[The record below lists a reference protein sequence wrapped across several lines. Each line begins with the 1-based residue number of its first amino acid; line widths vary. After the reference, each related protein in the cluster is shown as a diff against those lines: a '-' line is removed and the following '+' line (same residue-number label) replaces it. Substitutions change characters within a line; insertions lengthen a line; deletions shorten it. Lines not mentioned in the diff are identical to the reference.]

1 MGRAELHGAPRHAIA
16 KPARRRRSAAT
27 AAWACQRPPS
37 PIIVDVDYLVIARKY
52 RPQTF
57 TEVAG
62 QEVVART
69 LTNAIKSQRVA
80 HAYLFTGPR
89 GVGKT
94 SMARILAKALCCET
108 GPTTEPCGVC
118 QHCRMITDSGH
129 PDVAE
134 IDAARYNGVDAIREL
149 SDNANFSPSLARF
162 RIYILDEVH
171 MLSTSAWNA
180 LLKLLEEPPA
190 HVRFI
195 FATTEVDKVL
205 ATVLSRCQRFDFR
218 SIDLDNI
225 VKRLRDICAKEEVKL
240 ADAVLFRIARAAG
253 GGMRDAQTLL
263 DQLIAVS
270 EGEVIE
276 EDLNLLLGAA
286 RGGDLELVVNELL
299 SSNASAAIETLDRII
314 AGGVAPATFLDQLI
328 DHVRTVLLVQACGP
342 ESPAVKRLGTC
353 TPAVVAQAKLATP
366 EKTMRTCQILIASQ
380 QSLRQGADP
389 RLLLELSFV
398 RIAGLGQMLDAD
410 TLLRRIERLE
420 MVPAGASA
428 PHPR

>member
-1 MGRAELHGAPRHAIA
+1 
-16 KPARRRRSAAT
+16 
-27 AAWACQRPPS
+27 
-37 PIIVDVDYLVIARKY
+37 VDYLVIARKY

-57 TEVAG
+57 TEVSG

-149 SDNANFSPSLARF
+149 SDNASFSPTLARY

-218 SIDLDNI
+218 AIDLDNI
-225 VKRLRDICAKEEVKL
+225 VKRLREICTKEEVRL
-240 ADAVLFRIARAAG
+240 GDAVLFRIARAAG

-270 EGEVIE
+270 EGEAIE
-276 EDLNLLLGAA
+276 DDLNLLLGAA
-286 RGGDLELVVNELL
+286 RGGDLEQLVDHLL
-299 SSNASAAIETLDRII
+299 AGNASPAIEAIDRIV
-314 AGGVAPATFLDQLI
+314 AAGVAPATFLDQLV
-328 DHVRTVLLVQACGP
+328 DHARSVLLVQACGA
-342 ESPAVKRLGTC
+342 ESPAVRRLGSC
-353 TPAVVAQAKLATP
+353 TPALVAQAKLATP
-366 EKTMRTCQILIASQ
+366 EKTMRLCQILVACQ
-380 QSLRQGADP
+380 QALRQGADP
-389 RLLLELSFV
+389 RLQLELACV
-398 RIAGLGQMLDAD
+398 RIAGLGQLVDAD

-420 MVPAGASA
+420 LSPSGGPA
-428 PHPR
+428 PNPRSGRDQP

>member
-1 MGRAELHGAPRHAIA
+1 
-16 KPARRRRSAAT
+16 
-27 AAWACQRPPS
+27 
-37 PIIVDVDYLVIARKY
+37 VDYLVIARKY

-57 TEVAG
+57 TEVTG

-149 SDNANFSPSLARF
+149 SDNASFSPTLARF

-195 FATTEVDKVL
+195 FATTEVEKVL
-205 ATVLSRCQRFDFR
+205 PTVLSRCQRFDFR
-218 SIDLDNI
+218 SIDLDAI
-225 VKRLRDICAKEEVKL
+225 VKRLREICVKEQVQL
-240 ADAVLFRIARAAG
+240 TDAVLYRIARAAG

-263 DQLIAVS
+263 DQLIAVCD
-270 EGEVIE
+270 GEVIE

-286 RGGDLELVVNELL
+286 RGGDLDLVVNDLL
-299 SSNASAAIETLDRII
+299 SGNASAAIETLDRIV
-314 AGGVAPATFLDQLI
+314 AGGVAPTTFLEQLI
-328 DHVRTVLLVQACGP
+328 DHARTVLLVQACGR
-342 ESPAVKRLGTC
+342 ESPAVRRLGTC
-353 TPAVVAQAKLATP
+353 TPALEAQAKLATP
-366 EKTMRTCQILIASQ
+366 EKTMRTCQILIGSQ
-380 QSLRQGADP
+380 LALRQGADP
-389 RLLLELSFV
+389 RLQLELSFV
-398 RIAGLGQMLDAD
+398 RIAGLGQLLDAD

-420 MVPAGASA
+420 SAPAGASA

>member
-1 MGRAELHGAPRHAIA
+1 M
-16 KPARRRRSAAT
+16 
-27 AAWACQRPPS
+27 
-37 PIIVDVDYLVIARKY
+37 DYLVIARKY

-57 TEVAG
+57 TEVTG

-149 SDNANFSPSLARF
+149 SDNASFSPTLARF

-195 FATTEVDKVL
+195 FATTEVEKVL
-205 ATVLSRCQRFDFR
+205 PTVLSRCQRFDFR
-218 SIDLDNI
+218 SIDLDAI
-225 VKRLRDICAKEEVKL
+225 VKRLREICVKEQVQL
-240 ADAVLFRIARAAG
+240 TDAVLYRIARAAG

-263 DQLIAVS
+263 DQLIAVCD
-270 EGEVIE
+270 GEVIE

-286 RGGDLELVVNELL
+286 RGGDLDLVVNDLL
-299 SSNASAAIETLDRII
+299 SGNASAAIETLDRIV
-314 AGGVAPATFLDQLI
+314 AGGVAPTTFLEQLI
-328 DHVRTVLLVQACGP
+328 DHARTVLLVQACGR
-342 ESPAVKRLGTC
+342 ESPAVRRLGTC
-353 TPAVVAQAKLATP
+353 TPALEAQAKLATP
-366 EKTMRTCQILIASQ
+366 EKTMRTCQILIGSQ
-380 QSLRQGADP
+380 LALRQGADP
-389 RLLLELSFV
+389 RLQLELSFV
-398 RIAGLGQMLDAD
+398 RIAGLGQLLDAD

-420 MVPAGASA
+420 SAPAGASA

>member
-1 MGRAELHGAPRHAIA
+1 MLHRQHT
-16 KPARRRRSAAT
+16 RRSAGLAH
-27 AAWACQRPPS
+27 RDPLPS
-37 PIIVDVDYLVIARKY
+37 SVPVDYLVIARKY

-134 IDAARYNGVDAIREL
+134 IDAARFSGVDAIRDL
-149 SDNANFSPSLARF
+149 ADNATFSPTLARY

-171 MLSTSAWNA
+171 MLSTAAWNA
-180 LLKLLEEPPA
+180 LLKVLEEPPA

-195 FATTEVDKVL
+195 FATTEVEKVL
-205 ATVLSRCQRFDFR
+205 PTVLSRCQRFDFR
-218 SIDLDNI
+218 SIDLANI
-225 VKRLRDICAKEEVKL
+225 VKRLKDICAAESMTL
-240 ADAVLFRIARAAG
+240 SDAVLFRIARAAG

-270 EGEVIE
+270 EDAVDEQ
-276 EDLNLLLGAA
+276 DLNLLLGAA
-286 RGGDLELVVNELL
+286 RGDDLDQVVGDLVAGNA
-299 SSNASAAIETLDRII
+299 ASAIEALDRIA
-314 AGGVAPATFLDQLI
+314 AGGVSMATFLDQAV
-328 DHVRTVLLVQACGP
+328 DHLRTMLLVQACGAQ
-342 ESPAVKRLGTC
+342 SPAVTRLGTC
-353 TPAVVAQAKLATP
+353 TPALEAQAKQAAP
-366 EKTMRTCQILIASQ
+366 EKTLRMCQILVGSQ
-380 QSLRQGADP
+380 QALRHGVDP
-389 RLLLELSFV
+389 RLQLELAFV
-398 RIAGLGQMLDAD
+398 RIAGLGQMVDAD

-420 MVPAGASA
+420 HAPAGAA
-428 PHPR
+428 AANPR